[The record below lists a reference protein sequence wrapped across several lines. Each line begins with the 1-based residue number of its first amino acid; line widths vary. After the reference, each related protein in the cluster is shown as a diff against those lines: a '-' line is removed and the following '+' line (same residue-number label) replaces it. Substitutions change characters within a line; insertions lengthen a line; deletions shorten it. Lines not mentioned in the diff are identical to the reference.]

1 MLTRSKSF
9 ITISHS
15 YNLQGLYLTNSVT
28 IPSYFQTPSLHIS
41 DAPLYLPA
49 SHFQQEFE
57 SFMFV

>member
-49 SHFQQEFE
+49 SHF
-57 SFMFV
+57 